1 MPVALMKLPEA
12 TTRAVGLGLQAR
24 GAALDAFPRG

>member
-24 GAALDAFPRG
+24 EAALDAFPRG